1 MERDEL
7 HPLHFGV
14 GSHLPRPGCGAG
26 GRDLMEAAGW
36 AAADEA
42 AGGGGLDG
50 VWNRCGGNR
59 KIVEHYVSGL

>member
-26 GRDLMEAAGW
+26 GRDLMEACEAKGP
-36 AAADEA
+36 DEA
-42 AGGGGLDG
+42 AGGGAGWRLEQVRGKPED
-50 VWNRCGGNR
+50 
-59 KIVEHYVSGL
+59 S